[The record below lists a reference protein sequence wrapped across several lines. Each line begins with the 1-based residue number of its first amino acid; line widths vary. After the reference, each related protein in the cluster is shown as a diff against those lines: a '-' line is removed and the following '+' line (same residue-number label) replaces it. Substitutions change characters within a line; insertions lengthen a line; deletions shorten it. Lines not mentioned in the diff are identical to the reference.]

1 MTDEPPARGSQR
13 REAVAKQ
20 PKTSSGQSGG
30 AEDFRAR
37 SLLRP
42 AILLLLK
49 EHESHG
55 YELVS
60 RLAELGFDV
69 PDFGGLYRALRG
81 MEDEGLI
88 TSSWGTPER
97 GPARRVYALTPQGEV
112 HLRQSAPG
120 LVQQR
125 RTIGGLLDRYR
136 GLVHQERR
144 SKRHR
149 RRVLVVEDDDDM
161 RHTLWVLLEQRQWVV
176 EEAPDGE
183 TALARWEQNAPEIV
197 VLDQRIP
204 DMPGLEVA
212 RQMREA
218 GYDGNILLYSAYL
231 NPELEAEAEALGVQ
245 CLGKSDFD
253 ELFET
258 LAAYEEDGRSRAG
271 RRSFLNGR
279 R

>member
-1 MTDEPPARGSQR
+1 MAKPARTS
-13 REAVAKQ
+13 REG
-20 PKTSSGQSGG
+20 TGG
-30 AEDFRAR
+30 ADDFRAR

-49 EHESHG
+49 ERDSHG

-60 RLAELGFDV
+60 RLSELGFDV
-69 PDFGGLYRALRG
+69 PDFGGLYRALRA

-97 GPARRVYALTPQGEV
+97 GPARRVYAMTPLGEA

-144 SKRHR
+144 SRRHR

-161 RHTLWVLLEQRQWVV
+161 RHTLWVLLEQRKWVV

-183 TALARWEQNAPEIV
+183 TALARWSKNRPEIV

-204 DMPGLEVA
+204 DMPGIEVA
-212 RQMREA
+212 RQLRHE
-218 GYDGNILLYSAYL
+218 GYDGHIVLYSAYL
-231 NPELEAEAEALGVQ
+231 TPELEEEADGLGVHS
-245 CLGKSDFD
+245 LRKADID
-253 ELFET
+253 ELFEVMAT
-258 LAAYEEDGRSRAG
+258 LEQEENGDSGESGRKGFRKSLR
-271 RRSFLNGR
+271 
-279 R
+279 